1 MNYKYVLRRMPKFKR
16 VMFDSKLMW
25 KRISLNNNKGV
36 KFMRNRNFFSG
47 VACVGLFAN
56 LFVALAGKNLEVG
69 MASLFTNVG
78 SVAIASALVFFILST
93 KSEAQEQV
101 EREEFYRDIDAV
113 YRHVDDRI
121 RDVNHDVM
129 NLGRECSTKCSV
141 KK

>member
-1 MNYKYVLRRMPKFKR
+1 MKYKYVLRRMPKFKR
-16 VMFDSKLMW
+16 VMFDGKLMW
-25 KRISLNNNKGV
+25 KRISLNNNTGV

-47 VACVGLFAN
+47 IACVGLFAN

-93 KSEAQEQV
+93 KSEEQEQV
-101 EREEFYRDIDAV
+101 EREEFYRDIDSV
-113 YRHVDDRI
+113 YRHIDDRI
-121 RDVNHDVM
+121 RDVSDDVRHM
-129 NLGRECSTKCSV
+129 NRHCDSKCSV